1 MRRLQNIQNILK
13 MNKNIESELI
23 LFWPKK
29 TKKKNKSENITK
41 WKGGGVKKSKRKK
54 NELNKL
60 DSIFQ
65 KYVSDDFFFLK
76 MSMQFF
82 MHLIKIEQKI
92 NLNINIAC

>member
-29 TKKKNKSENITK
+29 NKIEKQKRKHNK
-41 WKGGGVKKSKRKK
+41 MERGGGKKAKEKKK

-76 MSMQFF
+76 CLCSSSC
-82 MHLIKIEQKI
+82 I
-92 NLNINIAC
+92 

>member
-23 LFWPKK
+23 LLWPKK

-41 WKGGGVKKSKRKK
+41 WKGGGVKKAKEKKK

-65 KYVSDDFFFLK
+65 KYVSDDFYLK
-76 MSMQFF
+76 KCLCSSSC
-82 MHLIKIEQKI
+82 I
-92 NLNINIAC
+92 

>member
-1 MRRLQNIQNILK
+1 

-29 TKKKNKSENITK
+29 TKKEKQKRKHNKMER
-41 WKGGGVKKSKRKK
+41 GGGYKKSKRKKK

-65 KYVSDDFFFLK
+65 KYVSDDFFF
-76 MSMQFF
+76 
-82 MHLIKIEQKI
+82 
-92 NLNINIAC
+92 

>member
-29 TKKKNKSENITK
+29 NKIEKQKRKHNK
-41 WKGGGVKKSKRKK
+41 MERGGGKKAKEKKK

-65 KYVSDDFFFLK
+65 KYVSNDFYLK
-76 MSMQFF
+76 KCLCSSSCIWSKSNKK
-82 MHLIKIEQKI
+82 LI
-92 NLNINIAC
+92 